1 MAIGKVPG
9 TDHLLALMRASLSP
23 GRSRRGA
30 TPDGHE
36 PVTGAPLIRQRL
48 AALVQKAAPQ
58 TPEDW
63 ARLRPVL
70 VQAILVDAF
79 GEDITRHPEFPSFLR
94 QLDEALQ
101 QQAGLWE
108 GAISGLSK
116 RNQNSP

>member
-9 TDHLLALMRASLSP
+9 TEHLMALMRASLSP
-23 GRSRRGA
+23 GNPRRGG

-36 PVTGAPLIRQRL
+36 PVTSAPPIRQRL
-48 AALVQKAAPQ
+48 AALVQKASPR

-63 ARLRPVL
+63 TKLRPLL

-94 QLDEALQ
+94 FLDEALDQ
-101 QQAGLWE
+101 QTGLWE

-116 RNQNSP
+116 KNRNSP

>member
-23 GRSRRGA
+23 RRSRRGA
-30 TPDGHE
+30 APEGQE
-36 PVTGAPLIRQRL
+36 SVTSASPIRQRL
-48 AALVQKAAPQ
+48 AALVHKASPR

-63 ARLRPVL
+63 ARLRSVL

-94 QLDEALQ
+94 NIDDALGNDD
-101 QQAGLWE
+101 GLWMS
-108 GAISGLSK
+108 AVRDL
-116 RNQNSP
+116 RAP

>member
-36 PVTGAPLIRQRL
+36 PVTAAPLIRQRL

-58 TPEDW
+58 THEDW
-63 ARLRPVL
+63 AELRPVL

-94 QLDEALQ
+94 QLDEALE
-101 QQAGLWE
+101 QQADLWA

-116 RNQNSP
+116 KDRNSP

>member
-36 PVTGAPLIRQRL
+36 PVTAAPLIRQRL

-70 VQAILVDAF
+70 VLSLIHIS
-79 GEDITRHPEFPSFLR
+79 EPTRR
-94 QLDEALQ
+94 
-101 QQAGLWE
+101 
-108 GAISGLSK
+108 
-116 RNQNSP
+116 

>member
-23 GRSRRGA
+23 GRSRRGSA
-30 TPDGHE
+30 PDGHE
-36 PVTGAPLIRQRL
+36 PVSEAPAIRQRL

-94 QLDEALQ
+94 NIDDALGNDD
-101 QQAGLWE
+101 GLW
-108 GAISGLSK
+108 ISAVRDL
-116 RNQNSP
+116 RAR

>member
-9 TDHLLALMRASLSP
+9 TEHLMALMRASLSP
-23 GRSRRGA
+23 GKSRRGA
-30 TPDGHE
+30 SPDGHE
-36 PVTGAPLIRQRL
+36 PVTSAPPIRQRL
-48 AALVQKAAPQ
+48 AALVQKAPPR

-63 ARLRPVL
+63 ASLRPVL

-94 QLDEALQ
+94 LLDEALDQ
-101 QQAGLWE
+101 QTGLWE

-116 RNQNSP
+116 KNRNSP